1 MNPGTPAERPGW
13 SVKKIPSPDKIR
25 YNARKGSRMV
35 SFASR
40 CITAARRIRIKQA
53 CAAILLLPAALWPIL
68 SPGCSGKVEIGGG
81 GGGGGELNL
90 SSVSFTPSSVVAGGN
105 QSFSVSFSFAAPGGN
120 LDGGRFN
127 FLYEGTPYATVL
139 PDTLSGQTAGSFSLI
154 LPSIPL
160 SARIGTVFIA
170 AWIQD
175 RAGNTSNRVTVAVMQ
190 RL

>member
-1 MNPGTPAERPGW
+1 
-13 SVKKIPSPDKIR
+13 
-25 YNARKGSRMV
+25 
-35 SFASR
+35 
-40 CITAARRIRIKQA
+40 
-53 CAAILLLPAALWPIL
+53 L

-175 RAGNTSNRVTVAVMQ
+175 RAGNTSNRVTVAVTQ